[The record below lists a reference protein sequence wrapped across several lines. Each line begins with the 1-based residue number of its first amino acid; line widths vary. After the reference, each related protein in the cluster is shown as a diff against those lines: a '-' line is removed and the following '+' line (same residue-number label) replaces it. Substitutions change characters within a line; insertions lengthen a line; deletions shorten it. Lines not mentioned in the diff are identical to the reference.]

1 MDHFFT
7 SSIFYFVGRSTQLSC
22 FSDYKSSFIYTTAEN
37 AFHPESSFFPY
48 YYYYYYYY
56 YYLFLYSRVHLVS
69 SQPSWV
75 TLTMKKR
82 RSTKHDGYLSIVI
95 IINSS
100 YINGSH
106 LPKKFTQSIVW
117 TNMYKDLYHFLVVF
131 LGIFFDFSIM
141 GKFFD

>member
-37 AFHPESSFFPY
+37 AFHPESSFFSLLLLLLLLL
-48 YYYYYYYY
+48 
-56 YYLFLYSRVHLVS
+56 YLFLYSRVHLVS

-117 TNMYKDLYHFLVVF
+117 TNMYKDLYHSLVVF